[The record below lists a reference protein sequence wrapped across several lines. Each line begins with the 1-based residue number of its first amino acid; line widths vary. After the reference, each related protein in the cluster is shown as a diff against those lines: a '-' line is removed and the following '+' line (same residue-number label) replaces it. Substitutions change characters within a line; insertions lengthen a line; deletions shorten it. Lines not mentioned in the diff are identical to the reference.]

1 MTLRGHVA
9 PVYQICWSSDSR
21 MLISAS
27 KDSTL
32 KIWNIKTKKIK
43 FDLPGHLDEVEILYI
58 IYMCICICNKCL
70 YQYTEYVKFYD
81 FAMFM
86 VLIGVPM
93 VKRL

>member
-1 MTLRGHVA
+1 LFRFIATLRGHVA

-32 KIWNIKTKKIK
+32 KIWDIKTKKIK

-58 IYMCICICNKCL
+58 IYTYI
-70 YQYTEYVKFYD
+70 YVYVINVYISILNMLNFIIS
-81 FAMFM
+81 F
-86 VLIGVPM
+86 
-93 VKRL
+93 R

>member
-32 KIWNIKTKKIK
+32 KIWDIKTKKIK

-58 IYMCICICNKCL
+58 IYTYICICNISIL
-70 YQYTEYVKFYD
+70 N
-81 FAMFM
+81 MLNFM
-86 VLIGVPM
+86 ISLG
-93 VKRL
+93 LWH

>member
-32 KIWNIKTKKIK
+32 KIWDIKTKKIK
-43 FDLPGHLDEVEILYI
+43 FDLPGHLDEVEIIYI
-58 IYMCICICNKCL
+58 IY
-70 YQYTEYVKFYD
+70 TVRVYVYVINVYISILN
-81 FAMFM
+81 MLNFM
-86 VLIGVPM
+86 ISLDL
-93 VKRL
+93 RC

>member
-27 KDSTL
+27 SKDSIL

-58 IYMCICICNKCL
+58 IYTYICICNISIL
-70 YQYTEYVKFYD
+70 N
-81 FAMFM
+81 MLNFM
-86 VLIGVPM
+86 ISLG
-93 VKRL
+93 LWH